1 MKTKCVS
8 NNTNKFTIGGFYDVV
23 RVGEK
28 DFIAADDKGRARPC
42 MPIHGGTF
50 YRATFAADRGAVFQ
64 VLKPQSEIDEAKKP
78 WYRRKENIVPAIF
91 TAVILLVATVA
102 YVA

>member
-23 RVGEK
+23 NVGGKEY
-28 DFIAADDKGRARPC
+28 IAKDDKGRARVC

-50 YRATFAADRGAVFQ
+50 YRVTFAADRGATFQ
-64 VLKPQSEIDEAKKP
+64 VLKKVPDPAKP
-78 WYRRKENIVPAIF
+78 WYKRKENVIPAIF
-91 TAVILLVATVA
+91 AAVILLVATVA